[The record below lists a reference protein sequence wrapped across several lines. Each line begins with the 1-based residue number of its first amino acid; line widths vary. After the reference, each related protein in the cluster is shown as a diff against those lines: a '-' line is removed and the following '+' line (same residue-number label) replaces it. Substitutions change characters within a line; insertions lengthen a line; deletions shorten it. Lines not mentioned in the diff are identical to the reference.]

1 MECKHGN
8 RVWYIR
14 GATPAIENRIGL
26 DCIPCW
32 QRELR
37 LHAPGSKGH
46 EMARDTL
53 AEMEAERYGMGN
65 ELVGDI
71 LAEMQEGR

>member
-1 MECKHGN
+1 MECLHGK

-14 GATPAIENRIGL
+14 GATPWQENRIGL

-37 LHAPGSKGH
+37 LHAPGSRSH
-46 EMARDTL
+46 EMASVSL
-53 AEMEAERYGMGN
+53 AEVETVDYGMGN

>member
-1 MECKHGN
+1 MECLHGK

-14 GATPAIENRIGL
+14 GATPWEENRIGL
-26 DCIPCW
+26 NCIPCW

-37 LHAPGSKGH
+37 LHDRDSKGR
-46 EMARDTL
+46 EMARDML
-53 AEMEAERYGMGN
+53 AEVETVDYGMGN